1 MAFLDSKEDLLV
13 IILTE
18 HGRELLSKDGLKIK
32 YYTFFDDEVDYE
44 MGAGFSVSSSNS

>member
-1 MAFLDSKEDLLV
+1 MAFLDNKEELLS

-18 HGRELLSKDGLKIK
+18 YGREKLSKGELVVK

-44 MGAGFSVSSSNS
+44 VGCGLSVSSSV